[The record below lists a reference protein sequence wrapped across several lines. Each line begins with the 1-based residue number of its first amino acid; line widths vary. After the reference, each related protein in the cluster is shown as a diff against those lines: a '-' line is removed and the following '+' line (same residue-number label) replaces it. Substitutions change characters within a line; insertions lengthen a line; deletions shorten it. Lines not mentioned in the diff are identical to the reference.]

1 MHNIMMIV
9 IANLEKV
16 GIGVSLFLGAY
27 IANILLGVWKNVKIE
42 GYDFNWELILQSLLK
57 FVVLGLGVGLLSVV
71 VSIIPMYL
79 TYIGIEIGAET
90 METIDSM
97 VIIGAFLTATIGYI
111 GDGISKLKN
120 ILGNNTTSTK

>member
-1 MHNIMMIV
+1 MNNIMMIV

-16 GIGVSLFLGAY
+16 GIGASLFLGAY

-57 FVVLGLGVGLLSVV
+57 FIVLGLGVGLLSVV
-71 VSIIPMYL
+71 ASIIPMYL

-97 VIIGAFLTATIGYI
+97 VIIGAFLTATIRYI

-120 ILGNNTTSTK
+120 ILGNNATSTK

>member
-1 MHNIMMIV
+1 MNNIMMTV

-16 GIGVSLFLGAY
+16 GIGASLFLGAY

-97 VIIGAFLTATIGYI
+97 VIITAFVTATVKYVT
-111 GDGISKLKN
+111 DALSKLKM
-120 ILGNNTTSTK
+120 ILG

>member
-1 MHNIMMIV
+1 MNNIMMIV

-16 GIGVSLFLGAY
+16 GIGASLFLGAY

-97 VIIGAFLTATIGYI
+97 VIIGAFATATIKYVL
-111 GDGISKLKN
+111 DGIDKIKS
-120 ILGNNTTSTK
+120 ILNK